1 MEKNTDHRKYE
12 VGSLEDIILDGNR
25 EVARKGN
32 IAMKR
37 GNKLDEG
44 WLMLFQIYGI

>member
-1 MEKNTDHRKYE
+1 MEKYTDPRKDE

-25 EVARKGN
+25 EVSRKVN

-44 WLMLFQIYGI
+44 CLILFQINGI